1 MESTVTVSL
10 GATLNLGNFESV
22 RFDYAMTDKVR
33 NYEDHEAA
41 FKRVEAE
48 VEKQLQRRIQEERDE

>member
-33 NYEDHEAA
+33 NYEDHAEAFA
-41 FKRVEAE
+41 RVEAE